1 MVSEL
6 FQRLHEDLAQLCD
19 RIDVPLA
26 MRVPGVPSMLTVE
39 LRAASDDVCRV
50 TLHRGGSVHA
60 ERELAIKTDQELVQL
75 LSNPPYM
82 LAKRTP
88 DTSTFNYLVRRAK
101 PGAVAATLTPAPS
114 PAQKSSPSAAPKP
127 APAPAPAPARDPNDL
142 SIRISDTNLSPSAYK
157 IPMDGL
163 TEISFLAEQKHKAN
177 LGNPAAHISFAC
189 DLETWKAVMGAAAD
203 AYCTKL
209 SQLFPR
215 LQTRPR
221 KELRAAVAA
230 GAGAAV
236 AKLQRFGKMLI
247 DTQARHGE
255 PLAAMLLFEAIR
267 VCVKLPMHDADEV
280 AEMLARFTQRA
291 DAVATSAATMVSK
304 VPEGKRLEF
313 KPEDNGFILQW
324 VGTNSAYY
332 QRFDNTGK
340 PVGGTMRVD

>member
-26 MRVPGVPSMLTVE
+26 MRVPGVPSMVTVE

-60 ERELAIKTDQELVQL
+60 ERQLALKTDEELVQL

-88 DTSTFNYLVRRAK
+88 DTMVFTYLIRRAK
-101 PGAVAATLTPAPS
+101 PGAAA
-114 PAQKSSPSAAPKP
+114 AAP
-127 APAPAPAPARDPNDL
+127 APAPAPAAAQGSAPAATPKPAPAPARDPNDL
-142 SIRISDTNLSPSAYK
+142 SLKVSDTNLSPSAYK

-163 TEISFLAEQKHKAN
+163 TEIGFLAEQKHKAN

-189 DLETWKAVMGAAAD
+189 DIGTWKAVMGPAAD
-203 AYCTKL
+203 AYLAKL
-209 SQLFPR
+209 TQLLPR

-230 GAGAAV
+230 GAGPTV

-247 DTQARHGE
+247 DTQSKHGE
-255 PLAAMLLFEAIR
+255 PLGAMLLFESIR
-267 VCVKLPMHDADEV
+267 LCVKLPMHDADEV
-280 AEMLARFTQRA
+280 AEMLARFTQRT
-291 DAVATSAATMVSK
+291 DAAATAAAAIVSK

-313 KPEDNGFILQW
+313 KPEDNGFLLQW
-324 VGTNSAYY
+324 VGTNNAYY
-332 QRFDNTGK
+332 QRFDNAGK